1 MKTILK
7 KVSRSLM
14 LFIEIHC
21 IAGFYGSHCFGDAGH
36 FPIKKQVKVI
46 VHEAPCNYMDVVLG
60 KVLNAACHKAL
71 SVGVFPEGTR
81 GDGKTLGKFHAGCFK
96 VALKTGCPIVVAAIR
111 GTKQAHERTPW
122 LSTEVNFDIID
133 VLSPKGRKS
142 VELSELVREKIEGF
156 LAGKK

>member
-36 FPIKKQVKVI
+36 FPSKKQVKVI

-71 SVGVFPEGTR
+71 SVGVFFEDNLAPR
-81 GDGKTLGKFHAGCFK
+81 ASLGYM
-96 VALKTGCPIVVAAIR
+96 V
-111 GTKQAHERTPW
+111 
-122 LSTEVNFDIID
+122 EV
-133 VLSPKGRKS
+133 
-142 VELSELVREKIEGF
+142 GF
-156 LAGKK
+156 A